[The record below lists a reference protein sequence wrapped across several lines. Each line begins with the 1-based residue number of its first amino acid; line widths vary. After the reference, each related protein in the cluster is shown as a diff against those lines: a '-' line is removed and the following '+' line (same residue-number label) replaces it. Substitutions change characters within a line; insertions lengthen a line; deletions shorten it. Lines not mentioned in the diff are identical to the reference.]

1 MALVPRSPSQPGD
14 PGRWGGGEP
23 LWKVVPKRDGAG
35 QAYADFMMMAPGLK
49 GRSGREL
56 VVVARVIRGVLA
68 RFGDD
73 VAFAD
78 FNVNLR
84 VLWVSL
90 PCRPGLMFR
99 VVGALRAHV
108 PELKLVAH
116 HPNQGG

>member
-1 MALVPRSPSQPGD
+1 MALVPRSPSLPGD
-14 PGRWGGGEP
+14 AGQWGRGEP
-23 LWKVVPKRDGAG
+23 LWKIVPKRDGAG
-35 QAYADFMMMAPGLK
+35 RAYADFMMMAPGLK
-49 GRSGREL
+49 GRSSQEMA
-56 VVVARVIRGVLA
+56 VVARVIHGVLA
-68 RFGDD
+68 RFGEG

-90 PCRPGLMFR
+90 QCRPGLMFR
-99 VVGALRAHV
+99 VVGALRVHV